1 MRIQETLLESRIRQS
16 LRRMTH
22 YIEDEADGLLCEGG
36 DQVIITS
43 LLPVDAVKTETALG
57 QNNQL
62 TGLSTQKAGSL
73 RLWRPAGLTSS
84 KSMRS
89 LSSMCE
95 GEAQCERNVG
105 SPM

>member
-1 MRIQETLLESRIRQS
+1 ML
-16 LRRMTH
+16 H
-22 YIEDEADGLLCEGG
+22 YIEDEVDGLLSEGR

-57 QNNQL
+57 QHNQL

-73 RLWRPAGLTSS
+73 RLWRPAGLASS

-89 LSSMCE
+89 LSSMCK
-95 GEAQCERNVG
+95 GKAQCERNAG